1 MNYLYNSNYP
11 LTGFSQLDC
20 LVSNQTLLTIY
31 KEQLRKEGG
40 KELTI
45 SSYILELD
53 NDYKRLESKSDNY
66 LKAQWINLNLNQ
78 LLLVTQQDT
87 YFLEFD
93 DKLELLEYLG
103 SRWKINDYLFIDC
116 KDYIIEYQELK
127 QSLQLLES
135 KRQNRQEEIIEDY
148 LSCEVDEFCYE

>member
-1 MNYLYNSNYP
+1 MEYLYNSTKP
-11 LTGFSQLDC
+11 LATFCGSDC
-20 LVSNQTLLTIY
+20 LITNQTLLTIY

-93 DKLELLEYLG
+93 DKLELLEYLEM
-103 SRWKINDYLFIDC
+103 RWKINDYLFIDC

-135 KRQNRQEEIIEDY
+135 KRQNRQEEIIKDY

>member
-1 MNYLYNSNYP
+1 MEYLYNSAN
-11 LTGFSQLDC
+11 LTATFCGSDC
-20 LVSNQTLLTIY
+20 LITNQTLLTIY

-93 DKLELLEYLG
+93 DKLELLEYLEM
-103 SRWKINDYLFIDC
+103 RWKINDYLFIDC

-135 KRQNRQEEIIEDY
+135 KRQNRQEEIIKDY